1 MPALPARTTMS
12 NPYPAPTDAAG
23 RAWFLGLWDSFAG
36 LLGSAATPA
45 SARDGLLLPKR
56 AAKNL
61 LVNPNFS
68 INQRGAGS
76 GYFSG
81 SGDYVRDR
89 WINGGSA
96 TVTATGGTGRL
107 TSIDGAGY
115 LYQNILLESG
125 KSYTLSNT
133 GTAKFRVRRF
143 DDVSYIPFSSGPIS
157 ITATSSTIGYEISV
171 SDGTLGTVLLEEGAF
186 ATEAEKRSDLEELR
200 ICQQYCFVFNDGFGI
215 AITTANVGAPV
226 IRVPVPMQG
235 VMSIEGTATFTASN
249 GSNGTVGVSASPPV
263 AASKNSIYIFNS
275 ANNWTVGALIRLNAV
290 FVPS

>member
-23 RAWFLGLWDSFAG
+23 RAWFLGLYDSVLG

-68 INQRGAGS
+68 VNQRGAGA
-76 GYFSG
+76 GYFATG
-81 SGDYVRDR
+81 FVRDQ
-89 WINGGSA
+89 WQANLA

-107 TSIDGAGY
+107 NAIDAAGY
-115 LYQNILLESG
+115 IFQSRSLVSG
-125 KSYTLSNT
+125 VTYTLSNS
-133 GTAKFRVRRF
+133 GTAKLRIKRV
-143 DDVSYIPFSSGPIS
+143 DDLSFIPFTTGPQ
-157 ITATSSTIGYEISV
+157 TFVATSSTIPYEFAV

-186 ATEAEKRSDLEELR
+186 ATESEQRSDLDELR
-200 ICQQYCFVFNDGFGI
+200 ICQQYCYAFKGSVGSARTVGNLYAHNVLMPINFAGFP
-215 AITTANVGAPV
+215 ALE
-226 IRVPVPMQG
+226 
-235 VMSIEGTATFTASN
+235 SATFSSSA
-249 GSNGTVGVSASPPV
+249 GSNGTPTIFIGAGS
-263 AASKNSIYIFNS
+263 AASKQSAYIYNS
-275 ANNWTVGALIRLNAV
+275 AANWTVGSNIDLNAV

>member
-1 MPALPARTTMS
+1 MPALPPRTTMS

-23 RAWFLGLWDSFAG
+23 RAWFLGLWDSVAG

-81 SGDYVRDR
+81 SGDYVRDQ

-96 TVTATGGTGRL
+96 TVTATGDTGRL
-107 TSIDGAGY
+107 TAIDAAGY
-115 LYQNILLESG
+115 LYQNKRLTAG
-125 KSYTLSNT
+125 VMYTVSNT
-133 GTAKFRVRRF
+133 GTAKFRVKRA
-143 DDVSYIPFSSGPIS
+143 DDSNIYLFITGPQ
-157 ITATSSTIGYEISV
+157 TFVATSSTIPYEFSV

-186 ATEAEKRSDLEELR
+186 ATEAEKLSDLDDLR
-200 ICQQYCFVFNDGFGI
+200 ICQQTYVIMPLSARFPSSAAGQYSDVSFRF
-215 AITTANVGAPV
+215 PV
-226 IRVPVPMQG
+226 DMIGQPVPTYLSGQLNSPSLLLR
-235 VMSIEGTATFTASN
+235 SISSVSKYGGRFSIKSN
-249 GSNGTVGVSASPPV
+249 
-263 AASKNSIYIFNS
+263 AAGDCYSVDGLWSF
-275 ANNWTVGALIRLNAV
+275 AV
-290 FVPS
+290 